1 MAELQAKAYG
11 WVLVCYSVKQ
21 RTHLYRM
28 ETDSEI
34 DLHRGLNECL
44 MRKADIIFIRRY
56 EK

>member
-1 MAELQAKAYG
+1 MKVSGY
-11 WVLVCYSVKQ
+11 VLVCYSVKQ

-28 ETDSEI
+28 ETDSET

-44 MRKADIIFIRRY
+44 VRKADIILIRRY